1 MASSSNTHNNSN
13 NNSNNNNSAI
23 NRFSLKPTNKRNQES
38 MPHSH
43 LNGGWINVETLNN
56 GNGLLHSP
64 PHNHQQQRSTTSTSP
79 GAGSGSTADHNIQI
93 TQPISAP
100 PSPLASPNTSST
112 TFCLPSSSTSAAG
125 IASAASVA
133 NAANTAPNSGSAS
146 YVCTSGSNSSY
157 AAVGASNAIDTAD
170 PNWQASKATVLERN
184 AAMFNNELL
193 SDVKFIV
200 GSDFGTSKTS
210 KCTRERNDFNFHYNS
225 LDFDPIQT
233 IPAHK
238 YILATGS
245 SVFYAMFYG
254 GLAENKE
261 EIKVPDVEPTAFLTL
276 LRYLYCDEIKL
287 EPEHILATLYAA
299 KKYIVPHLARACV
312 NYLEV
317 KLTAKNACL
326 LLSQSR
332 LFEEPELMQRCWE
345 VIDAQAEMAV
355 KSEDFVDIDLKTFE
369 SILSRETLNCKE
381 IHLFEAAL
389 NWAMNA
395 CEKMNIDET
404 SQNKRRVL
412 GQALHLIR
420 IPTMTLEEFANG
432 VAQTGI
438 LTSQETIDMFL
449 HFTAKVKPNLSF
461 PTRPRAGLKTQVC
474 HRFQSC
480 AYRSNQ
486 WRYRG
491 RCDSIQF
498 SVDRRIFIVG
508 FGLYGSSTGA
518 ADYHVKIELK
528 RLGRTLAENDTKF
541 FSDGSSNTFH
551 VFFDNPIQ
559 IEPECYYTASVILD
573 GNELSF
579 FGQEGMSEVLMGN
592 VTFQF
597 QCSSESTNGT
607 GVQGGQIPELI
618 FYGPTAVTAFSSP
631 TNSICT
637 TPIGP
642 ASIVTTGSNAP
653 AGVINT
659 NVNNASDELP
669 LNSVAASSDANNT

>member
-1 MASSSNTHNNSN
+1 MPKWPHRLSSVLYSFESFKCKFKFLVGGFATKMAMLNVNAKLTQK
-13 NNSNNNNSAI
+13 AI
-23 NRFSLKPTNKRNQES
+23 KRNQEN
-38 MPHSH
+38 MPYSQIHS
-43 LNGGWINVETLNN
+43 WMNVETLNN
-56 GNGLLHSP
+56 GSLLLSP
-64 PHNHQQQRSTTSTSP
+64 PHNTSSSSHQRDNMQV
-79 GAGSGSTADHNIQI
+79 
-93 TQPISAP
+93 TQPVSAP
-100 PSPLASPNTSST
+100 SSPLASPGAVSSSPSS
-112 TFCLPSSSTSAAG
+112 FCMPSSGGGSSST
-125 IASAASVA
+125 V
-133 NAANTAPNSGSAS
+133 
-146 YVCTSGSNSSY
+146 
-157 AAVGASNAIDTAD
+157 DTAD
-170 PNWQASKATVLERN
+170 PNWQATKATVLERN
-184 AAMFNNELL
+184 AAMFNNELMA
-193 SDVKFIV
+193 DVKFVV
-200 GSDFGTSKTS
+200 GCDD
-210 KCTRERNDFNFHYNS
+210 N
-225 LDFDPIQT
+225 IQT

-254 GLAENKE
+254 GLAENKQ
-261 EIKVPDVEPTAFLTL
+261 EIKVPDVEPSAFLTL
-276 LRYLYCDEIKL
+276 LKYLYCDEIHL
-287 EPEHILATLYAA
+287 EPDNILATLYAA

-317 KLTAKNACL
+317 SLTAKNACL

-345 VIDAQAEMAV
+345 VIDAQAEMAI
-355 KSEDFVDIDLKTFE
+355 KSEGFVDIDLKTFE

-389 NWAMNA
+389 NWAHSA
-395 CEKMNIDET
+395 CLKMEVDAT
-404 SQNKRRVL
+404 PQNKRNVL
-412 GQALHLIR
+412 GAALHLIR

-438 LTSQETIDMFL
+438 LTSQETIDTFL
-449 HFTAKVKPNLSF
+449 HFTAKSKPTLNY
-461 PTRPRAGLKTQVC
+461 PIKPRAGLKTQVC

-518 ADYHVKIELK
+518 ADYNVKIELK
-528 RLGRTLAENDTKF
+528 RQGRILAENDTKF

-551 VFFDNPIQ
+551 VFFENPIQ
-559 IEPECYYTASVILD
+559 VEPDCFYTASVILD

-579 FGQEGMSEVLMGN
+579 FGQEGMTEVSMGN

-618 FYGPTAVTAFSSP
+618 FYGPTASCNSI
-631 TNSICT
+631 TNSNCS
-637 TPIGP
+637 TPSNGGG
-642 ASIVTTGSNAP
+642 AAGGTGNC
-653 AGVINT
+653 
-659 NVNNASDELP
+659 DE
-669 LNSVAASSDANNT
+669 

>member
-1 MASSSNTHNNSN
+1 MWQRILQTWQH
-13 NNSNNNNSAI
+13 
-23 NRFSLKPTNKRNQES
+23 F
-38 MPHSH
+38 
-43 LNGGWINVETLNN
+43 VETLNN
-56 GNGLLHSP
+56 GNGLLLHSP
-64 PHNHQQQRSTTSTSP
+64 PHNHQQQQQQQQQQPRGAAVSSP
-79 GAGSGSTADHNIQI
+79 GSGSAAGSAADHNIQI

-100 PSPLASPNTSST
+100 SSPLASPGALNSSSNSGSSPT
-112 TFCLPSSSTSAAG
+112 TFCLPSSSTAAAAV
-125 IASAASVA
+125 IATSTPS
-133 NAANTAPNSGSAS
+133 SGSGS
-146 YVCTSGSNSSY
+146 YVCAAGSNSSY
-157 AAVGASNAIDTAD
+157 AAVGACNAIDTAD

-200 GSDFGTSKTS
+200 GG
-210 KCTRERNDFNFHYNS
+210 E
-225 LDFDPIQT
+225 FDIDPVQT

-254 GLAENKE
+254 GMAENKQ

-389 NWAMNA
+389 NWALNA
-395 CEKMNIDET
+395 CEKMSIDENA
-404 SQNKRRVL
+404 QNKRRLL

-449 HFTAKVKPNLSF
+449 HFTAKVKPSLSF
-461 PTRPRAGLKTQVC
+461 PTRSRAGLKTQVC

-518 ADYHVKIELK
+518 ANYNVKIELK

-551 VFFDNPIQ
+551 VFFENPIQ

-618 FYGPTAVTAFSSP
+618 FYGPTTVTALNSP
-631 TNSICT
+631 TNSICN
-637 TPIGP
+637 TPLG
-642 ASIVTTGSNAP
+642 
-653 AGVINT
+653 NT
-659 NVNNASDELP
+659 SATVNSSGNGQANGGGGNNVNNAGEELH
-669 LNSVAASSDANNT
+669 LSGTTASSDSST